1 MDFEYRIF
9 KFVPQVAAERTRAV
23 FEPQVDR
30 FVNEQMQFK
39 LQECSYNKASTFEI
53 DDDYA
58 DDYDFGL
65 YQGDRSKARK
75 HADNL
80 IYKLCENQGLFSGE
94 TSGII
99 YQ

>member
-9 KFVPQVAAERTRAV
+9 KFV
-23 FEPQVDR
+23 PQVDR

-65 YQGDRSKARK
+65 YQGDRSKATDENVRCTK
-75 HADNL
+75 CE
-80 IYKLCENQGLFSGE
+80 YLCETCRICELKE
-94 TSGII
+94 
-99 YQ
+99 

>member
-9 KFVPQVAAERTRAV
+9 KFV
-23 FEPQVDR
+23 PQVDR

-75 HADNL
+75 HADILYINYVKIKSIL
-80 IYKLCENQGLFSGE
+80 LMKKSI
-94 TSGII
+94 
-99 YQ
+99 

>member
-9 KFVPQVAAERTRAV
+9 KFV
-23 FEPQVDR
+23 PQVDR

-75 HADNL
+75 HADSQMVPT
-80 IYKLCENQGLFSGE
+80 QGITWLFSCPD
-94 TSGII
+94 II
-99 YQ
+99 PNNINPRQERR

>member
-9 KFVPQVAAERTRAV
+9 KFV
-23 FEPQVDR
+23 PQVDR

-65 YQGDRSKARK
+65 YQGDRSK
-75 HADNL
+75 
-80 IYKLCENQGLFSGE
+80 Q
-94 TSGII
+94 II
-99 YQ
+99 LYINYVKIKSILLMKKSI